1 MESGFFIIFSLIFG
15 AVFGSFITAASY
27 RLPKNESMLTRSH
40 CPKCNQPL
48 KIKSLIPI
56 FSWLFQKGKCLNCQA
71 KISVRYPITELT
83 TSLLFLISYLR
94 FGFNWNT
101 VIFDLIIVVCLIMII
116 SDLETYIIPDL
127 MQISL
132 LILSLVFIY
141 YNNFDILY
149 SVISAIVYFGIIFLS
164 GFIVEKWKKKDAIG
178 GGDIKFITIAGLVLG
193 VSSLPFFFLFSGIFG
208 VIFGLLW
215 KKIKKNEYFPF
226 GPALV
231 VSFLLLLML

>member
-1 MESGFFIIFSLIFG
+1 
-15 AVFGSFITAASY
+15 
-27 RLPKNESMLTRSH
+27 MLTRSH

-56 FSWLFQKGKCLNCQA
+56 FSWLFQKGKCLNCKA

-116 SDLETYIIPDL
+116 SDLETYIIPDS

-132 LILSLVFIY
+132 LILSLIFIY

-231 VSFLLLLML
+231 VSFLSLLML

>member
-1 MESGFFIIFSLIFG
+1 MESSFFIIFSLIFG

-40 CPKCNQPL
+40 CPKCNKPL

-56 FSWLFQKGKCLNCQA
+56 FSWLFQKGKCLNCKA

-116 SDLETYIIPDL
+116 SDLETYIIPDS

-132 LILSLVFIY
+132 LILSLIFIY

-231 VSFLLLLML
+231 VSFLSLLML

>member
-1 MESGFFIIFSLIFG
+1 MESSFFIIFSLIFG

-40 CPKCNQPL
+40 CPKCNKPL

-56 FSWLFQKGKCLNCQA
+56 FSWLFQKGKCLNCKA

-116 SDLETYIIPDL
+116 SDLETYIIPDS

-132 LILSLVFIY
+132 LILSLIFIY

-164 GFIVEKWKKKDAIG
+164 GCIVEKWKKKDAIG

-231 VSFLLLLML
+231 VSFLSLLIL

>member
-1 MESGFFIIFSLIFG
+1 MESSFFIIFSLIFG

-40 CPKCNQPL
+40 CPKCNKPL

-56 FSWLFQKGKCLNCQA
+56 FSWLFQKGKCLNCKA

-116 SDLETYIIPDL
+116 SDLETYIIPDS

-132 LILSLVFIY
+132 LILSLIFIY

-231 VSFLLLLML
+231 VSFLSLLIL